1 MEPYYRLHV
10 NGLAPA
16 HAVQAA
22 IRVCRVKAKTGWLPR
37 KLPAGLPKDP
47 YSGEDF
53 EYRVTD
59 EGFSLTC
66 RVLAIR
72 WSDDNKPRQFDFC
85 VKE

>member
-1 MEPYYRLHV
+1 M
-10 NGLAPA
+10 LAHA

-22 IRVCRVKAKTGWLPR
+22 IPVYRVKATTGQLPR
-37 KLPAGLPKDP
+37 ELPGGLPKDP

-59 EGFSLTC
+59 EGFSLAC
-66 RVLAIR
+66 RGLAID
-72 WSDDNKPRQFDFC
+72 WSDDNEPRRFDFR